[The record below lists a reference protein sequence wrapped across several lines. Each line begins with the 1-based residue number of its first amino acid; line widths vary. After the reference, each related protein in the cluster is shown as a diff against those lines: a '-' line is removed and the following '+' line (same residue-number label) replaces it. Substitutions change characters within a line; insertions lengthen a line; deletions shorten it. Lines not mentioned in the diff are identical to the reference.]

1 MKFKKIKGILAC
13 CLLVATVGCSKKVEQ
28 RTVSEKNNKS
38 TTEENKKETAEVVK
52 ENGLE
57 KTPIFTNKELNTT
70 GETGG
75 VKYNYKAIQISKLKF
90 YTQEAADTFGFEKN
104 KELTCITFDVEV
116 ENTTDKDINF
126 YPNMAKL
133 ITSTKEQIEPNML
146 LSDDVGGE
154 FLGNVKKQG
163 NLIYILENTKAD
175 DIKTLEVRADAPI
188 DAKTYDALGDEIKL
202 NFEVK

>member
-1 MKFKKIKGILAC
+1 
-13 CLLVATVGCSKKVEQ
+13 
-28 RTVSEKNNKS
+28 
-38 TTEENKKETAEVVK
+38 
-52 ENGLE
+52 
-57 KTPIFTNKELNTT
+57 
-70 GETGG
+70 
-75 VKYNYKAIQISKLKF
+75 
-90 YTQEAADTFGFEKN
+90 
-104 KELTCITFDVEV
+104 
-116 ENTTDKDINF
+116 
-126 YPNMAKL
+126 MAKL